1 MALERKVPLGKVID
15 DALRSQLKSR
25 PKGSKPGKTRPLKTF
40 GGTGAR
46 PGVDLNSSSELLAV
60 MEDE

>member
-15 DALRSQLKSR
+15 DALRSALKSH
-25 PKGSKPGKTRPLKTF
+25 PKGSEPGKARPFKTF
-40 GGTGAR
+40 RGTGIR